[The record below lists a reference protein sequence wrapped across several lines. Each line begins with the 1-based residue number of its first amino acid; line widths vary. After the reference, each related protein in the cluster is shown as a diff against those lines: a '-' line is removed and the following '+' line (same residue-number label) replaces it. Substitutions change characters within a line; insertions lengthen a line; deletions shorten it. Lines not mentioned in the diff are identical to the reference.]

1 MNVKPIRQICR
12 LCGKEIYLVKTDR
25 GKTFPVDRTERQ
37 FVIGDIPN
45 PIRYITQSGEL
56 YRGAAPSEADPDYDR
71 MTGWPC
77 HYDTCRERQKGR

>member
-1 MNVKPIRQICR
+1 MIVQPIKQICR

-25 GKTFPVDRTERQ
+25 GKTYPVDRTKKQ

-45 PIRYITQSGEL
+45 PIRYITELGEIF
-56 YRGAAPSEADPDYDR
+56 RGAEPSDADPDYDR

-77 HYDTCRERQKGR
+77 HFDTCKERQKER